1 MSTPDI
7 YFVHLGIK
15 LNEVGKSIN
24 VFGVEIAFYGMIIA
38 FGMLLA
44 IGYVLLEA
52 KRTNQKLDYYYD
64 LAIAAII
71 FGIIGARIY
80 YVIFEWDLYKNDLLS
95 IFNLRNGG
103 LGIYGGIILG
113 AIAAFVYCKI
123 MNISFL
129 KVTDTA
135 LPAVLIGQMIG
146 RWGNFFNRE
155 AFGEYTNGIFAMR
168 LKVEEVSGVI
178 SKTIEEHTINVSGVN
193 YIQVHPTFLYES
205 FACLVLF
212 IIIMILKRHKRFHGE
227 ITCYYMI
234 GYGIIRF
241 MIESLRTDQL
251 TFAIFKQRIAIS
263 QVVSVTIVLIAFIMY
278 LVFMKK
284 NATEKDVEDR
294 EESKIRIFKEK

>member
-155 AFGEYTNGIFAMR
+155 AFGEYTDSLFAMR

-251 TFAIFKQRIAIS
+251 TFTIFKQRIAIS

>member
-155 AFGEYTNGIFAMR
+155 AFGEYTNGLFAMR

>member
-123 MNISFL
+123 MHISFL

-155 AFGEYTNGIFAMR
+155 AFGEYTNGLFAMR

>member
-155 AFGEYTNGIFAMR
+155 AFGEYTDSLFAMR

>member
-15 LNEVGKSIN
+15 FNEVGKSIN

-123 MNISFL
+123 MHISFL

-155 AFGEYTNGIFAMR
+155 AFGEYTNGLFAMR

-294 EESKIRIFKEK
+294 EESKIRIYKEK